1 MRLYKCTYT
10 YLYVHT
16 HTHMH
21 LYSCKCCKSYI
32 QMILTDL
39 HMHANVLTDG
49 SRHACTCP
57 PFQRTVSAYSSSRR
71 RCRSARHRP
80 WAMDCCS
87 ILLKP
92 GKLPPS
98 HSPFVYCIRVRE
110 CPRVS
115 NLCDVNS
122 QHNRVVCPT
131 FNVIFTCKG
140 TRYLAGNRLRS
151 MFADMRRFV
160 ALRAEYVPICLS
172 HIRDSQSPR
181 YAPAICPICDVL
193 PL

>member
-57 PFQRTVSAYSSSRR
+57 PFQRTVSAYSSSSR

-80 WAMDCCS
+80 WAMDCRS

-92 GKLPPS
+92 SKLPPS
-98 HSPFVYCIRVRE
+98 HSPCVCCIRVWE

-131 FNVIFTCKG
+131 FNVIFTCKARDIWREIVCVQCLG
-140 TRYLAGNRLRS
+140 HAQIRGAACR
-151 MFADMRRFV
+151 V
-160 ALRAEYVPICLS
+160 RANLPVPY
-172 HIRDSQSPR
+172 P
-181 YAPAICPICDVL
+181 
-193 PL
+193 